1 MPSRQDEP
9 QTSVAELDRKIV
21 EFGNAIAL
29 NPNNADAYRN
39 RGLIYG
45 RKQDYDRALSD
56 FDSALL
62 LNPNDAR
69 AHALRGLVRE
79 RKGDGKRAIADF
91 DRAIEID
98 PAGAGIYR
106 THRQRILND
115 AVATTQS
122 SKAGTP
128 ARVGG
133 RFNLLLNPFV
143 LLNVEPNATAQA
155 IKQATEDALEDGNEP
170 PDVIQRAQQIL
181 LIPRLRVDA
190 EVSGFLDVA
199 PELAKH
205 IILELKKE
213 TTYKGL
219 KESLDSLHALPRSN
233 VLAHLGSASPMGVAE
248 LLQLLET
255 QTIIAAGAVFDAVNE
270 AREEQEVARSIA
282 TP

>member
-170 PDVIQRAQQIL
+170 PMSFSERN
-181 LIPRLRVDA
+181 
-190 EVSGFLDVA
+190 
-199 PELAKH
+199 K
-205 IILELKKE
+205 
-213 TTYKGL
+213 YC
-219 KESLDSLHALPRSN
+219 
-233 VLAHLGSASPMGVAE
+233 
-248 LLQLLET
+248 
-255 QTIIAAGAVFDAVNE
+255 
-270 AREEQEVARSIA
+270 
-282 TP
+282 